1 MRQHRRASAA
11 SLAHLWL
18 HPDREPDA
26 RVPTPLNEH
35 CFAEPHW
42 LVIARGFQ
50 TEAWFNDGQAVGSG
64 GILNP
69 QAVHLA
75 TGQYYYRFA
84 SSASSREAQM
94 GGGWWVDFE
103 NFRTI
108 RSFSEKNG
116 YTIRDAAR
124 LMLALPYAW
133 TRVDLLIRA
142 LLKQPLKAYS
152 GEGKPARGVT
162 TGPDKGTL
170 WIPTQHLKIR
180 QLYIPGLYIKGPR
193 PRLQLFETAFS
204 GTTEII
210 SR

>member
-1 MRQHRRASAA
+1 M
-11 SLAHLWL
+11 
-18 HPDREPDA
+18 
-26 RVPTPLNEH
+26 PTPLNEH

-50 TEAWFNDGQAVGSG
+50 TEAWFNDGQAVGTG

-69 QAVHLA
+69 RPTHLP

-84 SSASSREAQM
+84 SSSSSHEAQR

-108 RSFSEKNG
+108 RSFAEKNG
-116 YTIRDAAR
+116 YSIRDAAR

-133 TRVDLLIRA
+133 TRVDVLIRV

-152 GEGKPARGVT
+152 GEGKPARGAT
-162 TGPDKGTL
+162 TGSDKGTL

-180 QLYIPGLYIKGPR
+180 QLYIPGLYVRGSR
-193 PRLQLFETAFS
+193 PRMQLFETAFS
-204 GTTEII
+204 WPAEIVHL
-210 SR
+210 